1 MQYKRDTAA
10 LKERPACR
18 IGRAV
23 PAERPRGPSQR
34 RRAATRPTYPGLM
47 LGGLEK
53 LNLFDV
59 AAGAEKLLD
68 LHLRGIPGD
77 LRDLGNL

>member
-1 MQYKRDTAA
+1 
-10 LKERPACR
+10 
-18 IGRAV
+18 
-23 PAERPRGPSQR
+23 
-34 RRAATRPTYPGLM
+34 M

-77 LRDLGNL
+77 LRDLGNLRGGGLDVAGERRGAVEGWAVRGRTRHCPLGRMQ